1 MLYKT
6 KGIVIHQIKYSETS
20 VIVKIYTE
28 LFGLKSYIL
37 RGVRKNKSKI
47 KSNILQPLTLVELDV
62 YNKEKSDIQQ
72 LREIRNIHQFVSLP
86 FEIHKSS
93 IALFIAEILY
103 KSIKEEEPN
112 KNMFE
117 FIFNSIIFLDTS
129 ENKILDFHLLFALQ
143 LTRYLGFHPQGKYSE
158 TNGFFDM
165 EEGIFKSNLP
175 RHPYFIDK
183 PLSENFYQLIIS
195 PYENLEF
202 LKISN
207 ESRKLLLDKIIQFYK
222 LHLPGIKDIKSHHI
236 LAEVLC

>member
-1 MLYKT
+1 MLHKT
-6 KGIVIHQIKYSETS
+6 KGIVIHNIKYSETS

-37 RGVRKNKSKI
+37 RGVRKKKSKI
-47 KSNILQPLTLVELDV
+47 KSNILQPLTLVEMEV

-103 KSIKEEEPN
+103 KSIKEEETN
-112 KNMFE
+112 NNMFE
-117 FIFNSIIFLDTS
+117 FVFNSIIFLDTS
-129 ENKILDFHLLFALQ
+129 ENKVTDFHLLFAMQ
-143 LTRYLGFHPQGKYSE
+143 LTRHLGFYPQGKYSE
-158 TNGFFDM
+158 INKYFDL
-165 EEGIFKSNLP
+165 EDGTFRSNPP
-175 RHPYFIDK
+175 RHPYFIES
-183 PLSENFYQLIIS
+183 PLSENFYQLLIS

-207 ESRKLLLDKIIQFYK
+207 EKRKLLLDKIIQFYK
-222 LHLPGIKDIKSHHI
+222 LHLPGIKEIKSHHV